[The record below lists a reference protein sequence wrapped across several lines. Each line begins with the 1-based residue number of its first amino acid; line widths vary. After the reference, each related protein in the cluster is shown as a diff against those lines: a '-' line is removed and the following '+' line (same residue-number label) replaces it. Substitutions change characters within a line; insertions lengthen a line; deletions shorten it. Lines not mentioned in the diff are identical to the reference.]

1 MVDFTE
7 DVSAL
12 MAEGIVDAAIAQ
24 KPELWGSMTLDKMED
39 VFAGRKIE
47 KVIDTGTYEVN
58 ASNRNIYAT

>member
-1 MVDFTE
+1 
-7 DVSAL
+7 